1 MVDVVFKWVQHTPVG
16 ELKALPDERLQEV
29 REALVKEV
37 RAVGRALHWIDGI
50 IKLKRIEQ
58 EAKHESTANDNA

>member
-1 MVDVVFKWVQHTPVG
+1 MPEAMFKWVQHTPVG
-16 ELKALPDERLQEV
+16 ELKALPEARLQEI

-37 RAVGRALHWIDGI
+37 REVGRALHWIDGI

-58 EAKHESTANDNA
+58 EARHAEDDNR

>member
-58 EAKHESTANDNA
+58 EAKHESTANNNT